1 MHILSLYIITNM
13 PCLDDIQVY
22 GWWFKAKAQEQIQRS
37 FPLKNLPFSHSE
49 KDREI
54 YIIFSGL
61 VCTCTRFL

>member
-1 MHILSLYIITNM
+1 M

-37 FPLKNLPFSHSE
+37 FPLKNLPFNHSE